1 MTRLALGCVALL
13 VLGACDDE
21 GGDDSGTSVGATSG
35 ASSTT
40 DDASTSAGP
49 TTTGESTGAQST
61 TSGEAGSSS
70 SDGPG
75 DSSSGGGGSSTG
87 NPNACDPQV
96 PGEWNACIDEN
107 GSTDNTLCNW
117 MGLSGPSGFIG
128 CLTSSQTKGANV
140 CMISGCEDVC
150 DCFAAPETGD
160 AVVECAEVLEG
171 GGRACVLNCSNG
183 EACPDG
189 MSCEGGLC
197 FHLPQ

>member
-1 MTRLALGCVALL
+1 MKRLALGCATLL
-13 VLGACDDE
+13 LFGACDDD
-21 GGDDSGTSVGATSG
+21 GDDGETTVGATSG

-40 DDASTSAGP
+40 DESTTTQRA
-49 TTTGESTGAQST
+49 TTTGDPTGAEST
-61 TSGEAGSSS
+61 TSGEPGSSS
-70 SDGPG
+70 GSAAET
-75 DSSSGGGGSSTG
+75 SSGGGSSSTG

-96 PGEWNACIDEN
+96 PGEWNACIDKS
-107 GSTDNTLCNW
+107 GDPDNTLCNW

-128 CLTSSQTKGANV
+128 CLTSSQTEGANV
-140 CMISGCEDVC
+140 CMISGCEDAC
-150 DCFAAPETGD
+150 DCFATPETGN

-197 FHLPQ
+197 FHLPA